1 MSNVQQANETD
12 DEKYY
17 FKPENEPF
25 PSKVMVACQGIEG
38 AYSQITAKRLFPEG
52 TFLYFKNFGAV
63 IKAVREGMCDFG
75 VLPIENNTFGSVKAV
90 YQLLGKEEVNIV
102 RGFRL
107 KIEHQ
112 LLAKPGTKL
121 KEITNVYSHEQALGQ
136 CAEFLRS
143 LGDKVAET
151 PCRNTAVAARMV
163 AESSDPTVA
172 CLSSPECAK
181 LYGLEVLKWKA
192 ADNDTNYTRFLCIAR
207 RKDIYPGANRISMIM
222 TLPHHPGALCD
233 ILMKFKEQKINLLK
247 LESEPIPGQDF
258 EFRFYLDIEASMRDE
273 AVRRMMRE
281 IKDSCTSFSFLGNY
295 EELTE

>member
-1 MSNVQQANETD
+1 MLSEVDYEH
-12 DEKYY
+12 YY
-17 FKPENEPF
+17 FKKEDEEF
-25 PSKVMVACQGIEG
+25 PKKAMVACQGIEG
-38 AYSQITAKRLFPEG
+38 AYSQITAKKLFPEG

-63 IKAVREGMCDFG
+63 IKAVREGLCEFG
-75 VLPIENNTFGSVKAV
+75 ILPIENNTFGSVKAV
-90 YQLLGKEEVNIV
+90 YQLLGKEDVNIV

-112 LLAKPGTKL
+112 LMAKPGTKL
-121 KEITNVYSHEQALGQ
+121 KDITTVYSHEQALGQ
-136 CAEFLRS
+136 CAEFLAT
-143 LGDKVAET
+143 LGDKVEQT

-163 AESSDPTVA
+163 AESKDPYVA
-172 CLSSPECAK
+172 CLSSPECAE

-222 TLPHHPGALCD
+222 TLPHYPGALSD
-233 ILMKFKEQKINLLK
+233 VLVRFKEQKINLLK
-247 LESEPIPGQDF
+247 LESEPIPGEDF

-273 AVRRMMRE
+273 SVRNMMKQIR
-281 IKDSCTSFSFLGNY
+281 DSSASFSFLGNY

>member
-1 MSNVQQANETD
+1 MSTQNVNEID
-12 DEKYY
+12 YEHYY

-25 PSKVMVACQGIEG
+25 PDKVMVACQGIEG

-63 IKAVREGMCDFG
+63 IKAVQQGLCDFG

-90 YQLLGKEEVNIV
+90 YQLLGKEDVNIV

-112 LLAKPGTKL
+112 LLAKPGVKL
-121 KEITNVYSHEQALGQ
+121 KEINTIYSHEQALGQ
-136 CAEFLRS
+136 CSEFLNT
-143 LGDKVAET
+143 LGDKVAQT

-163 AESSDPTVA
+163 AQSKDPYVA

-207 RKDIYPGANRISMIM
+207 RKDIYPGADRISMIM
-222 TLPHHPGALCD
+222 TLPHRPGSLCE
-233 ILMKFKEQKINLLK
+233 ILEKFKEQKIDLLK

-258 EFRFYLDIEASMRDE
+258 EFRFYMDIHASMRDDN
-273 AVRRMMRE
+273 VRAMMKE
-281 IKDSCTSFSFLGNY
+281 IKGMCPSFSFLGNY
-295 EELTE
+295 EELTD